1 MEDFNRHCPFTQFTS
16 NLLANPKLNPT
27 LYHLQH
33 ESGFNINIILYFL
46 WLAKARYGRLT
57 KRNMKEL
64 QTQVMLWHQ
73 RVIAELKYTHALLAD
88 HSDSVSVQIKYLLQE
103 EIAKAYMIE
112 QCMLYESKLKTQV
125 LRRTPYQQL
134 TDACVSM
141 IHYCE
146 LKNDLLI
153 DEDQAAF
160 IQLFS
165 LVFDI
170 DRVDIEKEIILAFN
184 RLKTIADQPVQMMWE
199 AL

>member
-1 MEDFNRHCPFTQFTS
+1 
-16 NLLANPKLNPT
+16 
-27 LYHLQH
+27 
-33 ESGFNINIILYFL
+33 GFNINIILYFL